1 MLGSSAAFCLFFDFS
16 LSGGDADLGK
26 LQPKQIGR
34 LFVRKWEREREGA
47 QAAPSAE

>member
-16 LSGGDADLGK
+16 LSWGDADLGK